1 MLAVIEGLTE
11 FLPVSSTGHMILAM
25 PPLGVDETQ
34 PTWKIFL
41 YVSQLGAI
49 LAVIAYFWRDLVRRV
64 LLSRAGWRDHLVTK
78 LAAAMIPTVAL
89 GLLFNDFMEKHFE
102 EGEYAAL
109 IVAGALIIG
118 AGLILWIDRAFR
130 REGDM
135 TIEQISIKQAMYVGF
150 FQCLAMIPGTSRS
163 GATIMGGMVLGLT
176 PRVATE
182 FSFYLA
188 IPTMLAASGL
198 RVVKHAG
205 KLNSE
210 SIGIILFGTAL
221 SFVVALGV
229 VAAFMNYVRRRKF
242 TPFAIYRVLLGIAV
256 MIWYFA
262 N

>member
-1 MLAVIEGLTE
+1 
-11 FLPVSSTGHMILAM
+11 
-25 PPLGVDETQ
+25 
-34 PTWKIFL
+34 
-41 YVSQLGAI
+41 
-49 LAVIAYFWRDLVRRV
+49 
-64 LLSRAGWRDHLVTK
+64 
-78 LAAAMIPTVAL
+78 
-89 GLLFNDFMEKHFE
+89 
-102 EGEYAAL
+102 
-109 IVAGALIIG
+109 
-118 AGLILWIDRAFR
+118 
-130 REGDM
+130 M